1 MRAHLRVTCSGLVV
15 PHAHAWALWVC
26 ATLCSAGLPSHD
38 ARAQPP
44 AAATEMSVSDSQ
56 SADSLRRGLMDT
68 WSKRLQASGLVNIE
82 VWQREM
88 RVLLNDAS
96 LAELERASA
105 TSSYVALVAAL
116 QGLKLDSESAN
127 EAALRLSV
135 KSGLDPMAK
144 ALGDAD
150 RDLVFVPV
158 APCRIIDTRVAGGAI
173 LANTVRS
180 FDITATSSYAVQGGS
195 ASDCNGV
202 GSAGSFAAAA
212 ITFTAVSPSAAGYMT
227 AYPFNASQPL
237 AATLNYTA
245 GAIVANS
252 TVVQLDQGASANELS
267 VYSFAQTHL
276 VADIYGYYQAP
287 PNSLQMS
294 CVTTA
299 ETVNSVPAG
308 STSNAYSPSC
318 AAGYTRVSTNCESS
332 TWQMPFVYIADGTCS
347 AQNNSSGSAQLRA
360 SANCCRVTF

>member
-1 MRAHLRVTCSGLVV
+1 
-15 PHAHAWALWVC
+15 
-26 ATLCSAGLPSHD
+26 LPSRE

-44 AAATEMSVSDSQ
+44 GAAAELSVSESQ
-56 SADSLRRGLMDT
+56 SADSLRRGLLNT

-82 VWQREM
+82 AWQREM
-88 RVLLNDAS
+88 QVLLDDAS
-96 LAELERASA
+96 LEDLQRASS
-105 TSSYVALVAAL
+105 TPSYVAMVAAL

-158 APCRIIDTRVAGGAI
+158 SPCRIIDTRIAGGPI
-173 LANTVRS
+173 VANTVRS
-180 FDITATSSYAVQGGS
+180 FDITAISSYAAQGGS

-202 GSAGSFAAAA
+202 GTAGSFAAAA
-212 ITFTAVSPSAAGYMT
+212 ITFTAVTPSAAGYMT
-227 AYPFNASQPL
+227 AYPFNAPQPL
-237 AATLNYTA
+237 AATLNYTS

-299 ETVNSVPAG
+299 ETVNSVAAG
-308 STSNAYSPSC
+308 ATSNAASPSC

-332 TWQMPFVYIADGTCS
+332 TWQMPFVYISDGTCS
-347 AQNNSSGSAQLRA
+347 AQNNSGASAQLRA